1 MDLQTV
7 IDSTPTLKKPRRNH
21 TDEFKLQLI
30 QQAQQPGESVAKV
43 AMQYQVNANLL
54 HKWIRQNKSDTPQSE
69 QQTEV
74 YLLFYKQLQSKKKHF
89 HQLYQQEKYLFVLK
103 SILNTWVNLLKLS
116 MKWNQQLSYC
126 CWLRNLLNDPY

>member
-69 QQTEV
+69 QQTDFLPVVLQTTPIKEETFSPTIPARKV
-74 YLLFYKQLQSKKKHF
+74 PVRIKINPQHLGKSVEIEYEMESTTELL
-89 HQLYQQEKYLFVLK
+89 
-103 SILNTWVNLLKLS
+103 LLVKELA
-116 MKWNQQLSYC
+116 K
-126 CWLRNLLNDPY
+126 